1 MRKAILAILTLT
13 LAGCGGGDG
22 GSTPSPPQN
31 RAPSFTSATAA
42 NAPEGATAAFYTA
55 AATDPDGNPL
65 TFSLSGGADAAMF
78 SITAG
83 GALTFR
89 AAPDFEAPGDADRN
103 NIYQVTLSVSDGTAN
118 ATLALSVTVTDAA
131 TGAFRVR
138 RAGTGFSQPLYA
150 LGIPDNSGRLLIA
163 QKGGL
168 IRIFNP
174 ATGAIAATPFLDVS
188 GQIATDGERGLLGV
202 ALPAD
207 FQTSGTAYVYL
218 TNTTGAI
225 EIRRYRTLLS
235 NSDQLDPTTADVILT
250 FPHAGAS
257 NHNGGWIDF
266 GPDGLL
272 YAATGDGG
280 GSNDTFGNA
289 QNRNSLL
296 GKMLRIDVSRDDFPT
311 DSARDYGIPATN
323 PFATAGDAPEVWA
336 YGLRNSFRNSFDRVT
351 GNLWIGD
358 VGQNAIE
365 EVDLMRPT
373 DGGAN
378 FGWPLYE
385 GTQANTGNSTA
396 GLTFPVTQ
404 YSHGTGPAQGD
415 SLTGGY
421 VYRGP
426 VESLQ
431 GQYIFGDFVRGAL
444 WSVPI
449 TQLMPGATL
458 PSSSFTIRTQS
469 FAPSAGTIGNVASFG
484 QDQAGNLYIVDYD
497 GDIFVIEAAI

>member
-1 MRKAILAILTLT
+1 MRKLVLAFLTFT
-13 LAGCGGGDG
+13 LAGCGSGDSG
-22 GSTPSPPQN
+22 SPPTPPPN
-31 RAPSFTSATAA
+31 RAPSFSSPAA
-42 NAPEGATAAFYTA
+42 VNAPEGTAAVFYTA
-55 AATDPDGNPL
+55 AASDPDGNPL
-65 TFSLSGGADAAMF
+65 TFSISGGADATLF
-78 SITAG
+78 SISAA

-89 AAPDFEAPGDADRN
+89 AAPDFEAPADADRN
-103 NIYQVTLSVSDGTAN
+103 NIYLVTLSVSDGTAS
-118 ATLALSVTVTDAA
+118 ATLALSVTVTDGTA
-131 TGAFRVR
+131 GGFSVR

-168 IRIFNP
+168 IRILNP
-174 ATGAIAATPFLDVS
+174 ATGAIAAMPFLDVS
-188 GQIATDGERGLLGV
+188 GQLSTDGERGLLGL
-202 ALPAD
+202 ALAPD
-207 FQTSGTAYVYL
+207 FQTTGTAYIYL
-218 TNTTGAI
+218 TNPSGAI

-235 NSDQLDPTTADVILT
+235 NADQLDPTTADVILT

-266 GPDGLL
+266 GPDGFL
-272 YAATGDGG
+272 YVATGDGG
-280 GSNDTFGNA
+280 GSNDSFGNA

-296 GKMLRIDVSRDDFPT
+296 GKMLRIDVNRDDFPA
-311 DSARDYGIPATN
+311 DSQRDYGIPATN
-323 PFATAGDAPEVWA
+323 PFATAGGAPEVWA

-358 VGQNAIE
+358 VGQNAME
-365 EVDLMRPT
+365 EVNLMRPA

-385 GTQANTGNSTA
+385 GTRQNTGSNPA
-396 GLTFPVTQ
+396 GLTFPVTE
-404 YSHGTGPAQGD
+404 YTHGNGPVQGS

-431 GQYIFGDFVRGAL
+431 GQYIFGDFVAGAL

-449 TQLMPGATL
+449 AQLNAGAIL
-458 PSSSFTIRTQS
+458 PSNSFTIRTQS
-469 FAPSAGTIGNVASFG
+469 FIPNVGSIGNVSSFG
-484 QDQAGNLYIVDYD
+484 QDQVGNLYIVDFD
-497 GDIFVIEAAI
+497 GDIFVIEPA